1 MRLAISSLAGRTKAT
16 HGRQSVATSGVRWPV
31 GGGGGRLGL
40 LSLIEL
46 LHGPETLLQYSLSPG
61 LRHSAAAAAGP
72 RCSGKWRG
80 WCRGGAS
87 ARPPMIHRFFFFV
100 QYKY

>member
-1 MRLAISSLAGRTKAT
+1 M
-16 HGRQSVATSGVRWPV
+16 
-31 GGGGGRLGL
+31 GGGGRLGL

-72 RCSGKWRG
+72 RCSGKRRG

-87 ARPPMIHRFFFFV
+87 ARPPMIQTNNNTRYKMARHAGIRGCVSGVFFGLSNHTFLVKFSV
-100 QYKY
+100 